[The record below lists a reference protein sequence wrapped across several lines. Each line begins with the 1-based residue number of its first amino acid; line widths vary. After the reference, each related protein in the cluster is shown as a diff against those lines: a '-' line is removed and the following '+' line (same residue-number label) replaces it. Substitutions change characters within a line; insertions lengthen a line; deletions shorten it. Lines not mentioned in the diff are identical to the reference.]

1 MARKSID
8 PVKGRTKAQA
18 SSPAASRI
26 PRDSRISVL
35 LVDDRAEDLMVL
47 EAILGDLDVQ
57 LVKASSGEEALRCLL
72 DRDFSAILLDVHLP
86 GMNGFETAEMI
97 RKRERSR
104 ATPIIFL
111 TAEESSPGS
120 LQHAYAVGA
129 ADFIMKPIS
138 AEAIRSKVSVFVE
151 LARTMREVRIQ
162 AEQLRRMEDRQHRQL
177 LAQVTEQRNRIFA
190 LSPDLICIAGFDG
203 NIREGNPPWEETLGW
218 TPARVTGRP
227 FLEFVHPDD
236 RPSTGEALARLKK
249 EPGAISFENRF
260 QRAGGDYVWLAWTG
274 TPYPS
279 ERLIYAVARDV
290 SEAKR
295 AAVEALRLN
304 VELERRVS
312 ERTAQLES
320 ANKELESFSYS
331 VSHDLRA
338 PLRAIEG
345 FTRRLVDRHAA
356 GLDAEGR
363 RLTEVVLTNTRRM
376 AQLIDDLLAFSRM
389 GRAELNRSRVD
400 MTTLAR
406 AVSDELRSANAGRKI
421 DFRIGDLAPAW
432 GDKALLRQVLTNLL
446 GNAVKYT
453 RPRETAVIE
462 FSSRQEKGETVWTI
476 RDNGVGFEE
485 AFASKLFGVFQRLHS
500 SEEFEGTGV
509 GLALVQRVILRH
521 GGRVWA
527 EGRMGTGAAFHFSLP
542 TEGQGHAGK
551 PA

>member
-1 MARKSID
+1 MPRKSVN
-8 PVKGRTKAQA
+8 PVPGRAKSEATRQPASKA
-18 SSPAASRI
+18 

-111 TAEESSPGS
+111 TAEESSPDS

-138 AEAIRSKVSVFVE
+138 AEAIHSKVSVFVD
-151 LARTMREVRIQ
+151 LARAMREVRIQ
-162 AEQLRRMEDRQHRQL
+162 AEQLRRMEDRQHRRL
-177 LAQVTEQRNRIFA
+177 LEQVTEQRNRFFA

-203 NIREGNPPWEETLGW
+203 NIREGNPPWEGTLGW

-236 RPSTGEALARLKK
+236 RPSTGEALELLKK
-249 EPGAISFENRF
+249 EPGAVSFENRF
-260 QRAGGDYVWLAWTG
+260 RRAGGDYVWLAWTG

-290 SEAKR
+290 SEAKK
-295 AAVEALRLN
+295 AAIDALRLN

-312 ERTAQLES
+312 ERTAQLEA

-345 FTRRLVDRHAA
+345 FTRRLVDRHSAS
-356 GLDAEGR
+356 LDAEGK
-363 RLTEVVLTNTRRM
+363 RLTEVVVTNTRRM

-400 MTTLAR
+400 MTTLAC
-406 AVSDELRSANAGRKI
+406 AVSDELRVANAGRKI

-432 GDKALLRQVLTNLL
+432 GDQALLRQVLANLL

-453 RPRETAVIE
+453 RPRESAVIE
-462 FSSRQEKGETVWTI
+462 FTSRQDKGETVWTV
-476 RDNGVGFEE
+476 RDNGVGFDET
-485 AFASKLFGVFQRLHS
+485 FASKLFGVFQRLHS

-527 EGRMGTGAAFHFSLP
+527 EGKTGAGAAFHFSLP

>member
-1 MARKSID
+1 MPRKSVD
-8 PVKGRTKAQA
+8 PVSGRAKASGQPASKG
-18 SSPAASRI
+18 

-47 EAILGDLDVQ
+47 EAILGDLDVH

-86 GMNGFETAEMI
+86 GMNGFETAELI

-111 TAEESSPGS
+111 TGEESSPVS

-151 LARTMREVRIQ
+151 LARAMREVRIQ
-162 AEQLRRMEDRQHRQL
+162 AEQLRRMEDRQHRRL
-177 LAQVTEQRNRIFA
+177 LEQVTEQRNRIFA

-203 NIREGNPPWEETLGW
+203 NILEGNPRWEGTLGW

-236 RPSTGEALARLKK
+236 RPSTKEALERLKK
-249 EPGAISFENRF
+249 EPGAVSFESRF
-260 QRAGGDYVWLAWTG
+260 RRAGGDYVWLAWTG

-290 SEAKR
+290 SESKR

-304 VELERRVS
+304 TDLERRVS

-345 FTRRLVDRHAA
+345 FTRRLVDRHAS
-356 GLDAEGR
+356 GLDAEGK

-389 GRAELNRSRVD
+389 GRAELIRTRVD
-400 MTTLAR
+400 MRALAGS
-406 AVSDELRSANAGRKI
+406 VSDELRAANPGRKL
-421 DFRIGDLAPAW
+421 DFRIGELAPAW
-432 GDKALLRQVLTNLL
+432 GDQALLRQVLANLFS
-446 GNAVKYT
+446 NAVKYT
-453 RPRETAVIE
+453 RPRECAEIE
-462 FSSRQEKGETVWTI
+462 FSSRQDKGETVWSV

-527 EGRMGTGAAFHFSLP
+527 EGKTGTGAVFHFSLP